1 MQRPARKKVSPAR
14 TSKKPPAVR
23 ALPASPPALNLQL
36 SNAVSTPKPMGAAR
50 SMPVVL
56 PGVTHSTTGLD
67 LRAPASD
74 RWWVDA
80 RMVDDGDRHPEPGLT
95 VGVKLKF

>member
-1 MQRPARKKVSPAR
+1 MQRPTTKKVSPTR

-36 SNAVSTPKPMGAAR
+36 ANAVSTPKPMGAAR
-50 SMPVVL
+50 STPVVL
-56 PGVTHSTTGLD
+56 PREAHSTTGLD
-67 LRAPASD
+67 LRTPVSD

-80 RMVDDGDRHPEPGLT
+80 RMVDDGDRTPEPGLT

>member
-1 MQRPARKKVSPAR
+1 
-14 TSKKPPAVR
+14 
-23 ALPASPPALNLQL
+23 
-36 SNAVSTPKPMGAAR
+36 MGAAR

-56 PGVTHSTTGLD
+56 PGRAHPATGLD
-67 LRAPASD
+67 LRAPVSD

-80 RMVDDGDRHPEPGLT
+80 RMVDDGDRTPEPGLT